1 MILYG
6 LILLFPTIKN
16 VTSIILEVTLP
27 FLIGFFIAY
36 LLAPLICKLSNRLN
50 RKLAVFLVVILF
62 VIVVGSLFLMF
73 IPNLIKEVN
82 QLIEIIPDILIKSEI
97 FIEQILE
104 KLHLNMIDSKQILE
118 KAEEFLYGRMSEVT
132 SVLLSIA
139 QVTVKLLF
147 SSVLSFVTAVYF
159 LLDFENIKSYI
170 KNKLVS
176 NNHTILYDF
185 LVDLNNLLR
194 SYFRGVFLVAIFLSI
209 VSSIFLLILKVPFAA
224 ILGIMI
230 GITNIIPYV
239 GPYIGGGFAV
249 ALGLSVSFKKG
260 IIVLIGII
268 VIQAIES
275 MLITPNVQGKSVNVH
290 PVLVL
295 FFIIL
300 FGNLFGILGM
310 IIAIP
315 VLAFLQSL
323 LKTLKIIENNGKS

>member
-1 MILYG
+1 
-6 LILLFPTIKN
+6 
-16 VTSIILEVTLP
+16 
-27 FLIGFFIAY
+27 
-36 LLAPLICKLSNRLN
+36 
-50 RKLAVFLVVILF
+50 
-62 VIVVGSLFLMF
+62 MF

-300 FGNLFGILGM
+300 FGDLFGILGM